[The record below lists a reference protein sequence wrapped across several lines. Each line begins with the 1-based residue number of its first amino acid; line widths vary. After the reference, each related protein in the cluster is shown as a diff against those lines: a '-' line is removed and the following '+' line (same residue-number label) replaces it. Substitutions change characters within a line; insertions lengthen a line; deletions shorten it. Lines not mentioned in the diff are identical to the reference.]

1 MFESIARQLINFMG
15 HSGAV
20 PGALAP
26 QDLPAAL
33 EHLAPALRTPEMHLA
48 KGDRDEEDG
57 GADLKSSV
65 SMAHRALPLL
75 DMLKSA
81 IK

>member
-1 MFESIARQLINFMG
+1 MMG
-15 HSGAV
+15 HSGTV

-26 QDLPAAL
+26 EDLPAAL
-33 EHLAPALRTPEMHLA
+33 EHLEQALSNPEMHLA

-57 GADLKSSV
+57 AADLKSSV
-65 SMAHRALPLL
+65 SMAHRALPLV

-81 IK
+81 IKEGDYVIWDK